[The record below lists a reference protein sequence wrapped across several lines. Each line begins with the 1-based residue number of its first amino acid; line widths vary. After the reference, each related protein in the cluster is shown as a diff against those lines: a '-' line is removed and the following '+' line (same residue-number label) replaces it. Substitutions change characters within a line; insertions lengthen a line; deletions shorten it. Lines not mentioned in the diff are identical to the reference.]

1 MNIDL
6 VMRDRLDRAE
16 DIGSACA
23 RGIAFRAGLFGGI
36 AMKFSVRNI
45 LVTVFA
51 VLSFA
56 VMGLMLQQLLR
67 QIETQRVST
76 QLAGLASLD
85 KSLFDALLGM
95 RGERG
100 AISSAVKLEPVDMA
114 STRKNIE
121 DGRRD
126 LDAAFNDTKSIID
139 RVEPASLKISLGPVL
154 ENYRKWLD
162 LRAKVDAGLA
172 LPVKDRDAS
181 VGKNAL
187 GLADQMLVDLEKAS
201 YQVEAVI
208 NARGPAM
215 IMFTQLRSLA
225 WTSRTQLGT
234 ANSSIVGAIISKQ
247 PLSAEKLAEI
257 AVQDARVFLAW
268 DVISQIVASDT
279 TPAAIRDLHKVAQNT
294 YFSGA
299 YAEQKSSAIKQ
310 FQAGQ
315 PFAMNVDD
323 WRKPAGPAQ
332 ASLADIASAS
342 LKEMTALT
350 GANAAASTRSIVIY
364 GVATL
369 LALALAIVGFTTIIF
384 RIANPITAL
393 TGAMRTLAAGDLS
406 AKIDGATRKDEI
418 GDMARAVEVF
428 REASIHNRQLE
439 EEAIGSRQA
448 AEAERVAFQK
458 RAESE
463 AEARLTQA
471 TSGLASGLRR
481 LAAGDL
487 LCEIEE
493 EFSEQFEALRHDF
506 NSSIRQLRTAL
517 EGVAKSALTVRS
529 GSDEISTAS
538 DQLAKRTEQQAAS
551 LEETAA
557 ALEQVTTNVKQTS
570 ERASE
575 AREMVRHASAR
586 ANSSSSVVSNAID
599 AMSKIEAA
607 STQIGQI
614 IGVINDI
621 AFQTNLLALNAGVEA
636 ARAGE
641 AGKGFAVVAQE
652 VRELAQRSANAAKE
666 IKTLIGNSEAAVT
679 QGVALVNDTGNGL
692 NEIANLVS
700 AINQH
705 MDAIALGAREQASG
719 LTEINT
725 SVNHMD
731 QVTQQNAAMVEEMNA
746 AGAGLADESGR
757 LSELLMRFEMRQAA
771 VQGSRM
777 RAA

>member
-1 MNIDL
+1 
-6 VMRDRLDRAE
+6 
-16 DIGSACA
+16 
-23 RGIAFRAGLFGGI
+23 
-36 AMKFSVRNI
+36 MKLSVRNI
-45 LVTVFA
+45 LVAVFA
-51 VLSFA
+51 VLSLT
-56 VMGLMLQQLLR
+56 VMGLMAQQLLR
-67 QIETQRVST
+67 QIDAQRTSS

-85 KSLFDALLGM
+85 KALFDALLGM

-100 AISSAVKLEPVDMA
+100 AINSAVKLEPADMA
-114 STRKNIE
+114 STRKNID

-126 LDAAFNDTKSIID
+126 LDAAFKEAKSVIDT
-139 RVEPASLKISLGPVL
+139 VEPASLKTSLGPVL
-154 ENYRKWLD
+154 DNYAKWLD
-162 LRAKVDAGLA
+162 LRPKMDAALA

-181 VGKNAL
+181 VGKGAL
-187 GLADQMLVDLEKAS
+187 TLADQMLVDLEKAS

-247 PLSAEKLAEI
+247 PLSAEKLAEV

-299 YAEQKSSAIKQ
+299 YAEQKAAALKQ

-342 LKEMTALT
+342 LKEMTAIT
-350 GANAAASTRSIVIY
+350 AANNAASLQSIIVY

-369 LALALAIVGFTTIIF
+369 LALALSIVGFSTIIF

-393 TGAMRTLAAGDLS
+393 TGAMRKLAAGDLS
-406 AKIDGATRKDEI
+406 VAIAGATRKDEI

-428 REASIHNRQLE
+428 REASVHNRELE
-439 EEAIGSRQA
+439 AEAVRSREV
-448 AEAERVAFQK
+448 AEAERIAFQK

-463 AEARLTQA
+463 AEERLTQA
-471 TSGLASGLRR
+471 TSGLATGLRR

-487 LCEIEE
+487 QCEINDV
-493 EFSEQFEALRHDF
+493 FSDQFEALRHDF
-506 NSSIRQLRTAL
+506 NSSVHHLREAL

-529 GSDEISTAS
+529 GSGEISSAS

-557 ALEQVTTNVKQTS
+557 ALEEVTTNVKQTS
-570 ERASE
+570 ERAAE
-575 AREMVRHASAR
+575 AREMVRHASTR
-586 ANSSSSVVSNAID
+586 AGTSSAVVANAID
-599 AMSKIEAA
+599 AMGKIETA
-607 STQIGQI
+607 SAQIGQI

-666 IKTLIGNSEAAVT
+666 IRTLIGNSEAAVT
-679 QGVALVNDTGNGL
+679 QGVTLVNDTGNGL
-692 NEIANLVS
+692 KEIADLVS

-705 MDAIALGAREQASG
+705 MDAIAVGAREQASG

-746 AGAGLADESGR
+746 AGAGLADESAR
-757 LSELLMRFEMRQAA
+757 LSSLLSRFEMRGAA
-771 VQGSRM
+771 PSGHYRS

>member
-1 MNIDL
+1 
-6 VMRDRLDRAE
+6 
-16 DIGSACA
+16 
-23 RGIAFRAGLFGGI
+23 
-36 AMKFSVRNI
+36 MKFSVRNI

-51 VLSFA
+51 VLSVT
-56 VMGLMLQQLLR
+56 VMGVMSQQLMR
-67 QIETQRVST
+67 QIETQRISS

-100 AISSAVKLEPVDMA
+100 AISSALKLEPADMG

-121 DGRRD
+121 NGRRD
-126 LDAAFNDTKSIID
+126 LNAAFNDVKSTID
-139 RVEPASLKISLGPVL
+139 KVEPASLKTSLNPVL
-154 ENYRKWLD
+154 ENYAKWID
-162 LRAKVDAGLA
+162 LRANVDAALA
-172 LPVKDRDAS
+172 LPVKDRNAS
-181 VGKNAL
+181 VGKSAL

-201 YQVEAVI
+201 YQVEAII

-234 ANSSIVGAIISKQ
+234 ANSSIVGAIISQK

-268 DVISQIVASDT
+268 DVISQIVASEA
-279 TPAAIRDLHKVAQNT
+279 TPAAIRDLHKVAQDT

-299 YAEQKSSAIKQ
+299 YAEQKAAAIKQ
-310 FQAGQ
+310 FQAGL

-323 WRKPAGPAQ
+323 WRKPAAPAQ

-342 LKEMTALT
+342 LKEMAALT
-350 GANAAASTRSIVIY
+350 AANAAASTRSIVIY

-369 LALALAIVGFTTIIF
+369 LALALAIVGFSTIIF

-406 AKIDGATRKDEI
+406 VKIDGASRNDEI

-439 EEAIGSRQA
+439 EEAVRSRQA
-448 AEAERVAFQK
+448 AEAERITYQK

-471 TSGLASGLRR
+471 TSGLAYGLRR
-481 LAAGDL
+481 LASGDL

-493 EFSEQFEALRHDF
+493 EFSEQFEVLRHDF

-586 ANSSSSVVSNAID
+586 AGTSSSVVSNAID
-599 AMSKIEAA
+599 AMGRIEVA
-607 STQIGQI
+607 SAQIGQI
-614 IGVINDI
+614 I

-666 IKTLIGNSEAAVT
+666 IKTLIGNSEAAVM

-692 NEIANLVS
+692 NEIAGLVS

-719 LTEINT
+719 LSEINS

-757 LSELLMRFEMRQAA
+757 LSELLARFDMHQTVAG
-771 VQGSRM
+771 QGSRM

>member
-1 MNIDL
+1 
-6 VMRDRLDRAE
+6 
-16 DIGSACA
+16 
-23 RGIAFRAGLFGGI
+23 
-36 AMKFSVRNI
+36 MKFSVRNI

-51 VLSFA
+51 VLSLT
-56 VMGLMLQQLLR
+56 VMGLMGQQLLR
-67 QIETQRVST
+67 QIDAQHTSS

-85 KSLFDALLGM
+85 KALFDALLGM

-100 AISSAVKLEPVDMA
+100 AINSAVKLEPVDMA
-114 STRKNIE
+114 STRKNID

-126 LDAAFNDTKSIID
+126 LDAAFKDAKSVIDT
-139 RVEPASLKISLGPVL
+139 VEPASLKTSVGPVL
-154 ENYRKWLD
+154 DNYAKWLD
-162 LRAKVDAGLA
+162 LRPKMDAALA

-181 VGKNAL
+181 VGKSAL
-187 GLADQMLVDLEKAS
+187 TLADQMLVDLEKAS

-247 PLSAEKLAEI
+247 PLPAEKLAEI

-299 YAEQKSSAIKQ
+299 YAEQKATAIKQ

-342 LKEMTALT
+342 LKEMTAIT
-350 GANAAASTRSIVIY
+350 AANNAASLRSIIVY

-369 LALALAIVGFTTIIF
+369 LALALSIVGFTTIIF

-393 TGAMRTLAAGDLS
+393 TGAMRKLAAGDLS
-406 AKIDGATRKDEI
+406 VTIAGSNRKDEI

-428 REASIHNRQLE
+428 REASVHNRQLE
-439 EEAIGSRQA
+439 EDAVRSRQS
-448 AEAERVAFQK
+448 AEAERIAFQK

-463 AEARLTQA
+463 AEERLTQA
-471 TSGLASGLRR
+471 TSGLATGLRR
-481 LAAGDL
+481 LASGDL
-487 LCEIEE
+487 LCEVEE
-493 EFSEQFEALRHDF
+493 VFSEQFEALRHDF
-506 NSSIRQLRTAL
+506 NSSVRHLRDAL

-529 GSDEISTAS
+529 GSGEISTAS

-557 ALEQVTTNVKQTS
+557 ALEEVTTNVKQTS
-570 ERASE
+570 ERAAE
-575 AREMVRHASAR
+575 AREMVRHASTR
-586 ANSSSSVVSNAID
+586 AGTSSSVVSNAID
-599 AMSKIEAA
+599 AMGRIEQA
-607 STQIGQI
+607 SAQIGQI

-666 IKTLIGNSEAAVT
+666 IKVLIGNSEAAVT
-679 QGVALVNDTGNGL
+679 QGVTLVNDTGNGL
-692 NEIANLVS
+692 KEIADLVA

-705 MDAIALGAREQASG
+705 MDAIAVGAKEQASG

-746 AGAGLADESGR
+746 AGAGLADESAR
-757 LSELLMRFEMRQAA
+757 LSELLSRFEMRQATPA
-771 VQGSRM
+771 GHYGR

>member
-1 MNIDL
+1 
-6 VMRDRLDRAE
+6 
-16 DIGSACA
+16 
-23 RGIAFRAGLFGGI
+23 
-36 AMKFSVRNI
+36 MKLSVRNI
-45 LVTVFA
+45 LVAVFA
-51 VLSFA
+51 VLSFT
-56 VMGLMLQQLLR
+56 VMGLMAQQLLR
-67 QIETQRVST
+67 QIEAQRTSS

-85 KSLFDALLGM
+85 KALFEALLGL

-100 AISSAVKLEPVDMA
+100 AISSAAKLEPADMA
-114 STRKNIE
+114 STRKNID

-126 LDAAFNDTKSIID
+126 LDAAFTDAKAVIDT
-139 RVEPASLKISLGPVL
+139 VEPASLKTSLGPIL
-154 ENYRKWLD
+154 ESYAKWMD
-162 LRAKVDAGLA
+162 LRPKLDAALA
-172 LPVKDRDAS
+172 LAVKDRDAA
-181 VGKNAL
+181 VAKAAL
-187 GLADQMLVDLEKAS
+187 PLADEMLVDLEKAS

-234 ANSSIVGAIISKQ
+234 ANSSIVGAVISKQ
-247 PLSAEKLAEI
+247 PLSAEKLAEV

-279 TPAAIRDLHKVAQNT
+279 TPATIRDLHKIAQNT
-294 YFSGA
+294 YFSGP
-299 YAEQKSSAIKQ
+299 YAEQKAAALKQ

-323 WRKPAGPAQ
+323 WRKTAMPAQ
-332 ASLADIASAS
+332 ASLADIASAA
-342 LKEMTALT
+342 LKEMTAIT
-350 GANAAASTRSIVIY
+350 AANNAASLQSILVY
-364 GVATL
+364 GVTTL
-369 LALALAIVGFTTIIF
+369 LALALSIVGFSTIIF

-393 TGAMRTLAAGDLS
+393 TGAMRKLAAGDLS
-406 AKIDGATRKDEI
+406 VAIDGAARKDEI

-428 REASIHNRQLE
+428 REASLHNRELE
-439 EEAIGSRQA
+439 AEAVRSREV
-448 AEAERVAFQK
+448 AEAERIAFQK

-471 TSGLASGLRR
+471 TSGLATGLRR

-487 LCEIEE
+487 LCEINDV
-493 EFSEQFEALRHDF
+493 FAEQFEALRHDF
-506 NSSIRQLRTAL
+506 NSSVRQLREAL

-529 GSDEISTAS
+529 GSGEISSAS

-557 ALEQVTTNVKQTS
+557 ALEEVTTNVKQTS
-570 ERASE
+570 ERAAE
-575 AREMVRHASAR
+575 AREMVRHASTR
-586 ANSSSSVVSNAID
+586 AGTSSAVVSNAID
-599 AMSKIEAA
+599 AMGKIEAA
-607 STQIGQI
+607 SAQIGQI

-666 IKTLIGNSEAAVT
+666 IKTLVGNSEAAVT
-679 QGVALVNDTGNGL
+679 QGVTLVNDTGNGL
-692 NEIANLVS
+692 KEIADLVS
-700 AINQH
+700 SINQH
-705 MDAIALGAREQASG
+705 MDAIAVGAREQASG

-746 AGAGLADESGR
+746 AGAGLADESAR
-757 LSELLMRFEMRQAA
+757 LSSLLSRFEMREAA
-771 VQGSRM
+771 PVGHYRS

>member
-1 MNIDL
+1 MPFPL
-6 VMRDRLDRAE
+6 
-16 DIGSACA
+16 
-23 RGIAFRAGLFGGI
+23 GGI
-36 AMKFSVRNI
+36 AMKLSVRNI
-45 LVTVFA
+45 LVAVFA
-51 VLSFA
+51 VLSLT
-56 VMGLMLQQLLR
+56 VMGLMAQQLLR
-67 QIETQRVST
+67 QIEAQRTSS

-85 KSLFDALLGM
+85 KALFDALLGM

-100 AISSAVKLEPVDMA
+100 AINSAVKLEPADMA

-121 DGRRD
+121 DGRHD
-126 LDAAFNDTKSIID
+126 LDTAFKDAKSVIDT
-139 RVEPASLKISLGPVL
+139 VEPASLKTSLGPVL
-154 ENYRKWLD
+154 DNYAKWLD
-162 LRAKVDAGLA
+162 LRPKMDAALA
-172 LPVKDRDAS
+172 LPVKDRDAGI
-181 VGKNAL
+181 GKSAL
-187 GLADQMLVDLEKAS
+187 TLADQMLVDLEKAS

-247 PLSAEKLAEI
+247 PLSAEKLAEV

-299 YAEQKSSAIKQ
+299 YAEQKAVAIKR
-310 FQAGQ
+310 FQSGQ
-315 PFAMNVDD
+315 PFDMNVDE
-323 WRKPAGPAQ
+323 WRKAAGPAQ

-342 LKEMTALT
+342 LKEMTAIT
-350 GANAAASTRSIVIY
+350 AANNATSLQSILVY

-369 LALALAIVGFTTIIF
+369 LALALSIVGFSTIIF

-393 TGAMRTLAAGDLS
+393 TGAMRKLAAGDLS
-406 AKIDGATRKDEI
+406 VAIAGAARKDEI

-428 REASIHNRQLE
+428 REASVHNRELE
-439 EEAIGSRQA
+439 AEAVRSREV
-448 AEAERVAFQK
+448 AEAERIAFQK

-463 AEARLTQA
+463 AETRLTQA
-471 TSGLASGLRR
+471 TSGLATGLRR

-487 LCEIEE
+487 QCEIDEV
-493 EFSEQFEALRHDF
+493 FSEQFEALRHDF
-506 NSSIRQLRTAL
+506 NSSVRHLREAL

-529 GSDEISTAS
+529 GSGEISSAS

-557 ALEQVTTNVKQTS
+557 ALEEVTTNVKQTS
-570 ERASE
+570 ERAAE
-575 AREMVRHASAR
+575 AREMVRHASTR
-586 ANSSSSVVSNAID
+586 AGTSSSVVANAIN
-599 AMSKIEAA
+599 AMGKIETA
-607 STQIGQI
+607 SAQIGQI

-666 IKTLIGNSEAAVT
+666 IRTLIGNSEVAVT
-679 QGVALVNDTGNGL
+679 QGVTLVNDTGNGL
-692 NEIANLVS
+692 KEIADLVA

-705 MDAIALGAREQASG
+705 MDAIAVGAREQASG

-746 AGAGLADESGR
+746 AGAGLADESAR
-757 LSELLMRFEMRQAA
+757 LSSLLSRFQMMQAA
-771 VQGSRM
+771 TAGQYRS

>member
-1 MNIDL
+1 
-6 VMRDRLDRAE
+6 
-16 DIGSACA
+16 
-23 RGIAFRAGLFGGI
+23 
-36 AMKFSVRNI
+36 MKLSVRNL
-45 LVTVFA
+45 LVAVFA
-51 VLSFA
+51 VLSLT
-56 VMGLMLQQLLR
+56 VMGLMAQQLLR
-67 QIETQRVST
+67 QIETQRVSS
-76 QLAGLASLD
+76 QLAHLASLD
-85 KSLFDALLGM
+85 KALFDALLGL

-100 AISSAVKLEPVDMA
+100 AISSAAKLEPADMA
-114 STRKNIE
+114 STRKNID

-126 LDAAFNDTKSIID
+126 LDAGFKAAGAVIDT
-139 RVEPASLKISLGPVL
+139 VEPASLKAGLGPIL
-154 ENYRKWLD
+154 DGYTKWLD
-162 LRAKVDAGLA
+162 MRSKVDAALA
-172 LPVKDRDAS
+172 MPVKDRDAAIAK
-181 VGKNAL
+181 GAL
-187 GLADQMLVDLEKAS
+187 TLADQMLADLEKAS

-225 WTSRTQLGT
+225 WTSRTQLGA
-234 ANSSIVGAIISKQ
+234 ANSSIIGAIISKQ
-247 PLSAEKLAEI
+247 PLAADKLAEL

-279 TPAAIRDLHKVAQNT
+279 TPAAIRDLHRVAQNT

-299 YAEQKSSAIKQ
+299 YAEQKAAAIKQ

-323 WRKPAGPAQ
+323 WRKPAAPAQ

-350 GANAAASTRSIVIY
+350 AANAAASLRSILVY
-364 GVATL
+364 GAATL
-369 LALALAIVGFTTIIF
+369 VALALSVVGFSTIIF

-393 TGAMRTLAAGDLS
+393 TGAMRKLAAGDLS
-406 AKIDGATRKDEI
+406 VTIAGAARKDEI

-428 REASIHNRQLE
+428 REASLHNRELE
-439 EEAIGSRQA
+439 ADAVRSREA

-471 TSGLASGLRR
+471 TSGLATGLRR

-487 LCEIEE
+487 LCEINEV
-493 EFSEQFEALRHDF
+493 FSQQFEALRHDF
-506 NSSIRQLRTAL
+506 NSSVRHLREAL

-529 GSDEISTAS
+529 GSGEISTAS

-557 ALEQVTTNVKQTS
+557 ALEEVTTNVKQTS
-570 ERASE
+570 ERAAE
-575 AREMVRHASAR
+575 AREMVRHASTR
-586 ANSSSSVVSNAID
+586 AGTSSSVVANAID
-599 AMSKIEAA
+599 AMGKIEAA
-607 STQIGQI
+607 SVQIGQI

-666 IKTLIGNSEAAVT
+666 IKTLVGNSEAAVM
-679 QGVALVNDTGNGL
+679 QGVTLVNDTGNGL
-692 NEIANLVS
+692 KEIADLVS
-700 AINQH
+700 SINQH
-705 MDAIALGAREQASG
+705 MDAIAVGAREQASG

-746 AGAGLADESGR
+746 AGAGLADESAR
-757 LSELLMRFEMRQAA
+757 LSALLSRFDMNQGAPGAA
-771 VQGSRM
+771 YRN

>member
-1 MNIDL
+1 
-6 VMRDRLDRAE
+6 
-16 DIGSACA
+16 
-23 RGIAFRAGLFGGI
+23 
-36 AMKFSVRNI
+36 MKLSVRNI

-51 VLSFA
+51 VLSLT
-56 VMGLMLQQLLR
+56 VMGLMGQQLLR
-67 QIETQRVST
+67 QIDAQRTSS

-85 KSLFDALLGM
+85 KALFDALLGM

-100 AISSAVKLEPVDMA
+100 AINSAVKLEPADMA
-114 STRKNIE
+114 STRKNID

-126 LDAAFNDTKSIID
+126 LDAAFKDAKSVIDT
-139 RVEPASLKISLGPVL
+139 VEPASLKTSLGPVL
-154 ENYRKWLD
+154 DNYAKWLD
-162 LRAKVDAGLA
+162 LRPKMDAALA
-172 LPVKDRDAS
+172 QPVKDRDAG
-181 VGKNAL
+181 VGKSAL
-187 GLADQMLVDLEKAS
+187 TLADQMLVDLEKAS

-247 PLSAEKLAEI
+247 PLSAEKLAEV

-279 TPAAIRDLHKVAQNT
+279 TPVAIRELHKVAQNT

-299 YAEQKSSAIKQ
+299 YAEQKAAALKQ

-342 LKEMTALT
+342 LKEMTAIT
-350 GANAAASTRSIVIY
+350 AANNAASLQSIIVY
-364 GVATL
+364 GIATL
-369 LALALAIVGFTTIIF
+369 LALALSIVGFSTIIF

-393 TGAMRTLAAGDLS
+393 TGAMRKLAAGDLS
-406 AKIDGATRKDEI
+406 VAITGAARKDEI
-418 GDMARAVEVF
+418 GDMARAVEIF
-428 REASIHNRQLE
+428 REASVHNRELE
-439 EEAIGSRQA
+439 AEAIRSREL
-448 AEAERVAFQK
+448 AEAERIAFQK

-463 AEARLTQA
+463 AETRLTQA
-471 TSGLASGLRR
+471 TSGLATGLRR

-487 LCEIEE
+487 LCEIDEV
-493 EFSEQFEALRHDF
+493 FSEQFEALRHDF
-506 NSSIRQLRTAL
+506 NSSVRHLREAL

-529 GSDEISTAS
+529 GSGEISSAS

-557 ALEQVTTNVKQTS
+557 ALEEVTTNVKQTS
-570 ERASE
+570 ERAAE
-575 AREMVRHASAR
+575 AREMVRHASTR
-586 ANSSSSVVSNAID
+586 AGTSSSVVANAID
-599 AMSKIEAA
+599 AMGKIEAA
-607 STQIGQI
+607 SAQIGQI

-666 IKTLIGNSEAAVT
+666 IKTLVGNSEAAVT
-679 QGVALVNDTGNGL
+679 QGVTLVNDTGNGL
-692 NEIANLVS
+692 KEIADLVAS
-700 AINQH
+700 INQH
-705 MDAIALGAREQASG
+705 MDAIAVGAKEQASG

-746 AGAGLADESGR
+746 AGAGLADESAR
-757 LSELLMRFEMRQAA
+757 LSSLLSRFEMQHAA
-771 VQGSRM
+771 PAGQYGR